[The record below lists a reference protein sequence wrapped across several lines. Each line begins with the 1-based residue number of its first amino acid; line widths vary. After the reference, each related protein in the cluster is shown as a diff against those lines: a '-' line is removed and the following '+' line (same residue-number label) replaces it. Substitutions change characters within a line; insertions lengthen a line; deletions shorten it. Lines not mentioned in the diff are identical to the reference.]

1 MAPRSQLR
9 LGSVI
14 LLCEVEAQSSRVVF
28 HAFEFISDQASRAWR
43 RFRAAAAP
51 PFAGHFALRSVAAS
65 SILPVS
71 NWSKCWYAPL
81 ARGNLLLRPEHV
93 VRCISRPL
101 TALPQ
106 PLKDTRMA
114 RMCCCVAGA
123 RTDIGGC
130 LLPDATVPAMMYS
143 QRSVVSQISFCC
155 NHSGC
160 PALAVLHGTLHSM
173 QGSLGRLHE
182 ALQTKQGHA
191 LNASE
196 HAQ

>member
-1 MAPRSQLR
+1 MKQNLTA
-9 LGSVI
+9 LG
-14 LLCEVEAQSSRVVF
+14 CY
-28 HAFEFISDQASRAWR
+28 FICCRAWC
-43 RFRAAAAP
+43 RFRAEAAP

-65 SILPVS
+65 SILPVGK
-71 NWSKCWYAPL
+71 WSKRWYAPL
-81 ARGNLLLRPEHV
+81 ARGDLLLRPEHV

-101 TALPQ
+101 IALPQ
-106 PLKDTRMA
+106 PLEDTHMA

-130 LLPDATVPAMMYS
+130 LLPDVTVPAMLYS

-155 NHSGC
+155 NHCGC
-160 PALAVLHGTLHSM
+160 PALAVLHGTLRST
-173 QGSLGRLHE
+173 QGSLEHLYD
-182 ALQTKQGHA
+182 ASQSKQGHA